1 MSEPYKE
8 VKAGDP
14 ILAKDWNSIQ
24 SLIREHILTHTHGG
38 GDSGAEIDVDLRSLT
53 FGSELA
59 VRKLEASDSLLVG
72 PGSKPLLSVNPQ
84 ATNAEGSYQV
94 NVAGTIRADQ
104 VRTARLDGVLELAA
118 GSLVVSSS
126 VGIGTAAPGDSK
138 LKVGG
143 DAQIVGALAVESSV
157 SVGMSL
163 VVNGESKLN
172 GQVTMGPATAESL
185 AIAGQL
191 SAEGS
196 LRLNGRLDVSSSAAI
211 TGDLSVTGRTGLKGR
226 LDVDNDAG
234 IKGRL
239 DVSSSAAITGDLSVT
254 GRTTLNGGLTIA
266 GSTALNGDLTVGQ
279 AAKMSFGA
287 QVRQMINLWN
297 ESYGIGVQNNTLYF
311 RTGAHM
317 AWYKQGA
324 HDNGEFTAG
333 AGGTTLMVIRN
344 DGNVAIG
351 TSDPGGN
358 RLRVQGGATY
368 LDGTLTVTG
377 ATTLNGGLTV
387 NAATVGTLRVGTG
400 MLIERFDDGTLGN
413 SAAVVPT
420 ARAVKTYVDAQVALM
435 MEQLKAFRTIYD
447 RHQHRY
453 IHYTYRDI
461 TAVNVQNWGDT
472 QSPNPA

>member
-72 PGSKPLLSVNPQ
+72 PGSKPLLAVNPQ
-84 ATNAEGSYQV
+84 ATNTEGSYQV

-118 GSLVVSSS
+118 GSLAVSGS

-143 DAQIVGALAVESSV
+143 DAQIAGALAVESSV
-157 SVGMSL
+157 SVAMSL
-163 VVNGESKLN
+163 AVNGESKLN

-185 AIAGQL
+185 AVAGQL
-191 SAEGS
+191 SAEGP
-196 LRLNGRLDVSSSAAI
+196 LRIKGRLDVSSGATVA
-211 TGDLSVTGRTGLKGR
+211 GDLTVTGRTGLKGR

-239 DVSSSAAITGDLSVT
+239 DVSSSAVITGDLSVT
-254 GRTTLNGGLTIA
+254 GRT
-266 GSTALNGDLTVGQ
+266 ALNGDLSIGQ

-287 QVRQMINLWN
+287 QLRQMIHLWN

-311 RTGAHM
+311 RTGAHV

-324 HDNGEFTAG
+324 HDNGEFSAG
-333 AGGTTLMVIRN
+333 TGGTPLMVIR

-351 TSDPGGN
+351 TADPGGN

-368 LDGTLTVTG
+368 LEGALTVTG
-377 ATTLNGGLTV
+377 PATLNGGLTV
-387 NAATVGTLRVGTG
+387 NSATVGTLRVGTG

-420 ARAVKTYVDAQVALM
+420 ARAVKAYVDAQVALM
-435 MEQLKAFRTIYD
+435 MEQLKAFKNVYD